1 MKMDPD
7 STPISR
13 KAKEI
18 MTQLIL
24 PFSRNP
30 SRVVSDLL
38 TIQQASGGFGRKP
51 GSGNLVRVQRCFAA
65 ASESSGGCA
74 RTERFLKKAQVKT
87 DAVVFSDGICVFRP

>member
-1 MKMDPD
+1 MRLD
-7 STPISR
+7 SIPASR
-13 KAKEI
+13 KAKKI

-30 SRVVSDLL
+30 SRVGVDLL
-38 TIQQASGGFGRKP
+38 TIQQASRGFERKP

-65 ASESSGGCA
+65 ALISSGGCA
-74 RTERFLKKAQVKT
+74 RTEWFLKKTRKTT